1 MRWLLHVA
9 LTICLLSPMA
19 RAQQPA
25 AEPPAAEAPGAEAPG
40 AKTQAREQQII
51 DYLSGA
57 KFVGRYTS
65 DRDPAAA
72 AKPETYTIS
81 KVEKLPEP
89 DRYRLTSRIEYGD
102 TNTEVPIDLQILW
115 SGRTPVIT
123 LDNVWIPAMGTF
135 SARVLIHEG
144 RYAGTWSHDEHG
156 GHLFGRIERAEQEPP
171 RD

>member
-1 MRWLLHVA
+1 MRWLLSVA
-9 LTICLLSPMA
+9 LITCWLSPSA
-19 RAQQPA
+19 PAEQPDAKAQ
-25 AEPPAAEAPGAEAPG
+25 PPAEDQE
-40 AKTQAREQQII
+40 REQQII

-65 DRDPAAA
+65 DRDPSAA
-72 AKPETYTIS
+72 AKPEAYTIS

-102 TNTEVPIDLQILW
+102 TNAEVPIDLQILW